1 MSRLYDA
8 AEPGL
13 VSEGLLQRLVEDQGP
28 SAETGRIAQAEGIS
42 FLEVFE
48 LRLDFQSQFPDWM

>member
-13 VSEGLLQRLVEDQGP
+13 ISEALLQQLVEDQGP
-28 SAETGRIAQAEGIS
+28 SGETGRIARAEGIS
-42 FLEVFE
+42 FQEVFE
-48 LRLDFQSQFPDWM
+48 LRLDFQS